1 LKQFFKTRGAVIGA
15 VTAVIVL
22 ISIMSLFLNAG
33 QVSFIQN
40 GIQAVMRPV
49 ETGIRGIVR
58 TLERTYDYMHNFD
71 LLEERYYALRN
82 QMADYQRQAREAE
95 DIREEN
101 ARLREF
107 IGLIDR
113 TVQLR
118 YVDAYVLS
126 WDPSNWTSAF
136 TIDRGADFHIA
147 VGDAVITERQ
157 ELVGLVT
164 EVGDSWATV
173 QTILDPAVQLG
184 GLMGTGASAVVEG
197 NFALM
202 QTNQVRLS
210 YVPSGE
216 TPLLNDTIITSGAG
230 GRVPQGLTVGQ
241 ISGVYLED
249 HGGSYFAVIEPT
261 ANLSNLIQIFIV
273 QIMDRIDP

>member
-1 LKQFFKTRGAVIGA
+1 MKQFLKTRGVVIG
-15 VTAVIVL
+15 VITAAIVL
-22 ISIMSLFLNAG
+22 ISLLSLLTAGRVGFL
-33 QVSFIQN
+33 QN

-82 QMADYQRQAREAE
+82 QVADYQRQAREAE

-101 ARLREF
+101 VRLREF

-113 TVQLR
+113 MQPLR

-157 ELVGLVT
+157 ELVGLVS

-184 GLMGTGASAVVEG
+184 GLMGTGVSAVVEG
-197 NFALM
+197 HFALM
-202 QTNQVRLS
+202 QSNQLRLS
-210 YVPSGE
+210 LIPGGE
-216 TPLLNDTIITSGAG
+216 TPLLNDTIITSGYG
-230 GRVPQGLTVGQ
+230 GRIPQGLTIGQ
-241 ISGVYLED
+241 ITEVYLED
-249 HGGSYFAVIEPT
+249 HGASYFAVIDPT
-261 ANLSNLIQIFIV
+261 ANLDRLIQIFIV
-273 QIMDRIDP
+273 QIMDNGE